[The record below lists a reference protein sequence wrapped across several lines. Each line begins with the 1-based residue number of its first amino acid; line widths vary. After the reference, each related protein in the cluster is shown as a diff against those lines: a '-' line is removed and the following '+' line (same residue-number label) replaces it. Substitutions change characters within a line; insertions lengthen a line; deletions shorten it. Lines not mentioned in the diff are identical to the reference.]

1 MKTEELVMDFMRHIA
16 ITNTS
21 SEHTNVA
28 YESDIRQFLD
38 FIEGQAVHEVDR
50 LMAYDYLNMLY
61 DSNLSSSSVARK
73 ISTLRSFYK
82 FLQIN
87 YGLTDNPF
95 QQIKIKRQG
104 RHLPHFLM
112 YDEIETLLLSCDES
126 VLGVR
131 NQVMIELMYACGL
144 RVSEVVDL
152 QIHDLDLT
160 ERSLRV
166 IGKGNKERQLFFY
179 ESLVPKLWS
188 YLNLYR
194 PQFPNV
200 SDTEAVFLN
209 QRGKPLTP
217 RGIQHILEHQGKT
230 AGLRMKLHPHML
242 RHSFATHLLDNG
254 ASLRVV
260 QTLLG
265 HESLSTTQIY
275 THVSMQKIKEVYDDA
290 IEKIPLT

>member
-1 MKTEELVMDFMRHIA
+1 MDTDAIILDFMRHIA

-21 SEHTNVA
+21 SEHTNDA
-28 YESDIRQFLD
+28 YLRDVQQFVD
-38 FIEGQAVHEVDR
+38 FVGEPSLLEINR
-50 LMAYDYLNMLY
+50 TIAYDYLNMLY
-61 DSNLSSSSVARK
+61 DSGLSSASVARK
-73 ISTLRSFYK
+73 ISTLRSFFK

-87 YGLTDNPF
+87 YGVVDNPF
-95 QQIKIKRQG
+95 NQIKIQRQG
-104 RHLPHFLM
+104 RHLPNFLM
-112 YDEIETLLLSCDES
+112 YDEIETLLLSCDDT

-144 RVSEVVDL
+144 RVSEAVDL
-152 QIHDLDLT
+152 QITDLDLT
-160 ERSLRV
+160 ERTIRV

-188 YLNLYR
+188 YLNQYR
-194 PQFPNV
+194 VQLKNA
-200 SDTEAVFLN
+200 SETQTVFLN
-209 QRGKPLTP
+209 QRGDPLTP
-217 RGIQHILEHQGKT
+217 RGIQHILERQGKV

-275 THVSMQKIKEVYDDA
+275 THVSMQRVKEVYDEA
-290 IEKIPLT
+290 IKKIPVT

>member
-28 YESDIRQFLD
+28 YERDIRQFLD

-87 YGLTDNPF
+87 HGLTDNPF

-112 YDEIETLLLSCDES
+112 FDEIETLLLSCDES

-194 PQFPNV
+194 SQFPNV

>member
-28 YESDIRQFLD
+28 YERDIRQFLD

-87 YGLTDNPF
+87 HGLTDNPF

-112 YDEIETLLLSCDES
+112 FDEIETLLLSCDES

>member
-1 MKTEELVMDFMRHIA
+1 MKTEELVIDFMRHIA

-21 SEHTNVA
+21 SEHTTVA
-28 YESDIRQFLD
+28 YERDIRQFLD

-104 RHLPHFLM
+104 RHLPLFLM

-152 QIHDLDLT
+152 QIRDLDLT

>member
-1 MKTEELVMDFMRHIA
+1 MDTDAIILDFMRHIA

-21 SEHTNVA
+21 SEHTNDA
-28 YESDIRQFLD
+28 YLRDVQQFVDFVGESSLLEINRT
-38 FIEGQAVHEVDR
+38 I
-50 LMAYDYLNMLY
+50 AYDYLNMLY
-61 DSNLSSSSVARK
+61 DSGLSSASVARK
-73 ISTLRSFYK
+73 ISTLRSFFK

-87 YGLTDNPF
+87 YGAIDNPF
-95 QQIKIKRQG
+95 NQIKIQHQG
-104 RHLPHFLM
+104 RHLPNFLM
-112 YDEIETLLLSCDES
+112 YDEIETLLLSCDDT

-144 RVSEVVDL
+144 RVSEAVDL
-152 QIHDLDLT
+152 QITDLDLT
-160 ERSLRV
+160 ERTIRV

-188 YLNLYR
+188 YLNQYR
-194 PQFPNV
+194 VQLKNA
-200 SDTEAVFLN
+200 SETQTVFLN
-209 QRGKPLTP
+209 QRGDPLTP
-217 RGIQHILEHQGKT
+217 RGIQHILEGQGKV

-275 THVSMQKIKEVYDDA
+275 THVSMQRVKEVYDEA
-290 IEKIPLT
+290 IKKIPVT